1 MSEMALG
8 AGATVRPADAE
19 EVSQLVRRAVSDRR
33 RLVPVG
39 TGRHLDPSCAL
50 GDRTA
55 VSTEGLTG
63 VEAYEP
69 ADLTVT
75 AGAGTLVGRLAEEL
89 EPHRQWLPFDPP
101 DAVNRTLGGLVA
113 TGLSGPLGTGYGALR
128 NHVLGA
134 TVVCGNGRTLRLG
147 GRVVKNVAGF
157 DLLRPVVGSRGSLGV
172 VTSVTLRLFP
182 VPPVDRL
189 LLFRTQDAASAL
201 EAARAVA
208 TAPVLPAS
216 VVLEVRDGAC
226 DLLVRLHGAAE
237 TVAADQRTL
246 EAHSGVVFERL
257 DGEAAAGRNE
267 ATRDRGWA
275 EAIVLRARARPGRL
289 GAVVEALSPLGPR
302 AFVADVCDGSVR
314 VGLERA
320 SADALADCRARIEGL
335 GGSIWAERGPRAVGA
350 ALAQRRADGVRR
362 LIQGVRKVFD
372 PDGVFSQEDS

>member
-1 MSEMALG
+1 
-8 AGATVRPADAE
+8 
-19 EVSQLVRRAVSDRR
+19 
-33 RLVPVG
+33 
-39 TGRHLDPSCAL
+39 
-50 GDRTA
+50 
-55 VSTEGLTG
+55 
-63 VEAYEP
+63 
-69 ADLTVT
+69 
-75 AGAGTLVGRLAEEL
+75 
-89 EPHRQWLPFDPP
+89 
-101 DAVNRTLGGLVA
+101 
-113 TGLSGPLGTGYGALR
+113 
-128 NHVLGA
+128 
-134 TVVCGNGRTLRLG
+134 
-147 GRVVKNVAGF
+147 
-157 DLLRPVVGSRGSLGV
+157 